1 MDYWNQYCEYSN
13 TLKQGHNS
21 HFVEYP
27 YTPRKGSHD
36 DGAYT
41 GMFLGGIG
49 TPVVSRDLK
58 GYFSRWHLQNGY
70 HVNET
75 IDSAFFAMYWKQGTE
90 SGYSRLDESWEGER
104 RVSSLFPVI
113 TEHYSSKEIPFEL
126 ILEFF
131 SPLIPNEEDAQKLP
145 LWYTTAIVKNT
156 SQSELEISIMY
167 CFPNLLGWK
176 VQQMSS
182 VDRHHSSWPGQTHAG
197 NTAVP
202 LAGETNLYSVSY
214 YGALQ
219 TRNIERPV
227 TDEMEGEVA
236 ILSFGPKTQTATR
249 EICFKAGQN
258 MIDRE
263 SKDQEHTIGYM
274 EHTFST
280 SGILPETGCNW
291 IAHPDEALCSAIT
304 RSTVLESNHSD
315 CLSFMCVFDIP
326 FIKFGG
332 GRIWRRAYTSLFS
345 DSGRVAKEIAGY
357 GINHYERYRE
367 QIHHWQNSFL
377 KKHQL
382 YGVMINEL
390 YFINGGGS
398 AWVVNE
404 KIQPE
409 KKLLPITLGN
419 CEHFAFLEGF
429 DIGYY
434 YYNTSDLWY
443 YAWYALYSFNKRLA
457 KLVFDDFLT
466 SITITLPRKRI
477 IYRTAVEGVMLTPH
491 KIPHDIGSPMED
503 PWGELNGY
511 QMRDDSNLWKDH
523 NSGCIL
529 TYYLALHIEKQTIT
543 EKAYKSITSAAKQ
556 LLSFSPLPFHDE
568 FGDTTWDNLGIEGYA
583 SFSGSLFLGALA
595 ALASWADEAGESN
608 KAASYRNRLFEGEL
622 ALVNILYNGEFFRV
636 SDRGKYSE
644 CTMADS
650 ILGLYYVYASQLEHE
665 FSIITRDM
673 IIHHLRSVYNNNFLQ
688 FEEGELGPLLVAEK
702 AKTSFDGDGGDELQV
717 NEVLIGSAWLF
728 VAMLDFF
735 DMNIE
740 SDKVATSL
748 KKLMY
753 EDSGLQFRTPAA
765 INGKHEFRAPMNM
778 RPLSIWLL
786 DMNRRIK
793 LNKEGN
799 TL

>member
-1 MDYWNQYCEYSN
+1 
-13 TLKQGHNS
+13 
-21 HFVEYP
+21 
-27 YTPRKGSHD
+27 
-36 DGAYT
+36 
-41 GMFLGGIG
+41 
-49 TPVVSRDLK
+49 
-58 GYFSRWHLQNGY
+58 
-70 HVNET
+70 
-75 IDSAFFAMYWKQGTE
+75 
-90 SGYSRLDESWEGER
+90 
-104 RVSSLFPVI
+104 
-113 TEHYSSKEIPFEL
+113 
-126 ILEFF
+126 
-131 SPLIPNEEDAQKLP
+131 
-145 LWYTTAIVKNT
+145 
-156 SQSELEISIMY
+156 
-167 CFPNLLGWK
+167 
-176 VQQMSS
+176 
-182 VDRHHSSWPGQTHAG
+182 
-197 NTAVP
+197 
-202 LAGETNLYSVSY
+202 
-214 YGALQ
+214 
-219 TRNIERPV
+219 
-227 TDEMEGEVA
+227 
-236 ILSFGPKTQTATR
+236 
-249 EICFKAGQN
+249 
-258 MIDRE
+258 
-263 SKDQEHTIGYM
+263 
-274 EHTFST
+274 
-280 SGILPETGCNW
+280 
-291 IAHPDEALCSAIT
+291 
-304 RSTVLESNHSD
+304 
-315 CLSFMCVFDIP
+315 MCVFDIP

-377 KKHQL
+377 KKHKL

-443 YAWYALYSFNKRLA
+443 YAWYGLSYFNKEMA
-457 KLVFDDFLT
+457 QLVWNDYLN
-466 SITITLPRKRI
+466 SIDLSLERKRI

-622 ALVNILYNGEFFRV
+622 ALVNILYNGEF
-636 SDRGKYSE
+636 
-644 CTMADS
+644 
-650 ILGLYYVYASQLEHE
+650 LE
-665 FSIITRDM
+665 
-673 IIHHLRSVYNNNFLQ
+673 
-688 FEEGELGPLLVAEK
+688 
-702 AKTSFDGDGGDELQV
+702 
-717 NEVLIGSAWLF
+717 
-728 VAMLDFF
+728 
-735 DMNIE
+735 
-740 SDKVATSL
+740 
-748 KKLMY
+748 
-753 EDSGLQFRTPAA
+753 
-765 INGKHEFRAPMNM
+765 
-778 RPLSIWLL
+778 
-786 DMNRRIK
+786 
-793 LNKEGN
+793 
-799 TL
+799 